1 MSYTSIPPTQSSTD
15 TEEGLG
21 EMAVPPPQ
29 ARTSSASLTR
39 GADVKGSG
47 YLSSLDQLW
56 DAFLHCP
63 YCRGG
68 HGSVESDA
76 ILARLRN
83 LSLDRLQPE
92 LHSIKCTCGGLP
104 SSGGK
109 PYSKPSIRWQVKEV
123 SKTLQTKGNSKM
135 APPTVAKPLSQVNQE
150 GQMEPLDSV
159 SKKHRNRAVQTSP
172 RLLLSSLEDQ
182 ENISLQHHYYMRQQ
196 KKGESFTVSHSTP
209 PSSYTRQQKKGE
221 SFTVSHST
229 PPSSYTRQQKKG
241 ESFTVSHSTPPSSYT
256 TSQSN
261 SSLNGSATDPSN
273 SRLTNNVALEPLSLQ
288 EAFSN
293 FKKDFITR
301 SRMRQQL
308 VKQQC
313 TLKNG
318 CSRQQGLSV
327 PGSTRCRRSKRTDLP
342 LHTASRPQK
351 QPQSVRLTPGLSTVQ
366 GRPVEVPSQH
376 RPVEVP
382 SQHRPVE
389 VPSQHRPVEVPS
401 QHRPVEVPSQHRPVE
416 VPSQHRPVEVP
427 SQHRPVEVPSQHRPV
442 EVPSQHRPVEVP
454 SQHRPVEVPSQ
465 HRPVE
470 VPSQHRPVEVPSQH
484 RPVEAPL
491 GPIWIPFPQR
501 TAGKTLIREM
511 KIKSRK

>member
-15 TEEGLG
+15 TEGLG

-209 PSSYTRQQKKGE
+209 PSSYTRQQKKDESFTVSHSTPPSSYTRQQKKGE

-327 PGSTRCRRSKRTDLP
+327 PGSTRYRRSKRTDLP

-351 QPQSVRLTPGLSTVQ
+351 QPQSVRLTSGLSTVQ
-366 GRPVEVPSQH
+366 G
-376 RPVEVP
+376 
-382 SQHRPVE
+382 
-389 VPSQHRPVEVPS
+389 
-401 QHRPVEVPSQHRPVE
+401 RPVE

-501 TAGKTLIREM
+501 SAGKTLIREM